1 MEKRKK
7 GKNILTDKN
16 NNINFKLYVITLKV
30 TKHHR
35 AHLLIFWGISN
46 E

>member
-16 NNINFKLYVITLKV
+16 NNINFKLYVIT
-30 TKHHR
+30 KHHR
-35 AHLLIFWGISN
+35 AHLLILWGISN